1 MAQEFINVGTAPD
14 DGLGDPIRDAYIKCN
29 DNFSELYSRV
39 QVNPPTTPIGSPGD
53 SAGMYA
59 YDENYFYYCYANYN
73 GVSQIWG
80 EVSEI
85 GNVVLPSISNGNSN
99 VDIANS
105 GGNINFSV
113 NGVANVAVLSDNVL
127 SLSANIVSTA
137 NISGTYILGDGS
149 QLTGLPQVY
158 SNANVQAY
166 LPTYNG
172 GLNPSTIVT
181 GAIITDG
188 YFFANGQPFTGSG
201 GGTGNVDLPNYTG
214 NLGGTLTQSNQ
225 PNITGVGTLAEL
237 TVSSIS
243 NIDFQAIA
251 SDIDIFTT
259 FGGTVVISSDAPG
272 TIDNMR
278 IGCTTPSSATFT
290 TVATQGN
297 VTASYF
303 IGDGSQLTNVGGGG
317 GNYGNADVANYL
329 PTYTGN
335 LNPGNITTTGTLA
348 VVGNSTFTGTV
359 NTQTITGNLVG
370 QLTGPVNGVNLTY
383 GIWDFGSIS
392 GTTFDTP
399 IAWIFAQTSAGN
411 IDMGTVPSPSPNNI
425 DIGTIY

>member
-1 MAQEFINVGTAPD
+1 
-14 DGLGDPIRDAYIKCN
+14 
-29 DNFSELYSRV
+29 
-39 QVNPPTTPIGSPGD
+39 
-53 SAGMYA
+53 
-59 YDENYFYYCYANYN
+59 
-73 GVSQIWG
+73 
-80 EVSEI
+80 
-85 GNVVLPSISNGNSN
+85 
-99 VDIANS
+99 
-105 GGNINFSV
+105 
-113 NGVANVAVLSDNVL
+113 L

-158 SNANVQAY
+158 GNANVEAY
-166 LPTYNG
+166 LPAYTGN
-172 GLNPSTIVT
+172 LNPSSVVT

-214 NLGGTLTQSNQ
+214 NLGGTLTQSSQ
-225 PNITGVGTLAEL
+225 PNITEVGTLAEL

-251 SDIDIFTT
+251 SSIDIFTT
-259 FGGTVVISSDAPG
+259 FGGTVAISSDAPG
-272 TIDNMR
+272 TIDNMK

-348 VVGNSTFTGTV
+348 VVGDSTFTGND
-359 NTQTITGNLVG
+359 NTQIITGNLVG
-370 QLTGPVNGVNLTY
+370 QLTGPVNGVNLSY
-383 GIWDFGSIS
+383 GIWDFGSVL

-399 IAWIFAQTSAGN
+399 IAWILSQTSAGN
-411 IDMGTVPSPSPNNI
+411 IDMGTVGSPSPNNI